1 MGENLLLSVM
11 PTEERRRIEEH
22 AEIVALE
29 ARTTLTEQDAEL
41 EHVWFPLSGVCSTL
55 IHVDN
60 GEAVEVGLIGREG
73 MTGLPLV
80 LGGFANP
87 FHVLVQAPG
96 EAVRIPRESFT
107 ESILVSGNAFC
118 DGLLKYANLFL
129 ANVAQTAACNRLHRI
144 EQRLARWLLE
154 MHWRAESDSL
164 PLTHELLGMM
174 VGAYRPS
181 VTNAL
186 KAFEDRGLLR
196 VGRGRVTLTDAH
208 GLSSEACECLAAI
221 QARTTQTLESIR
233 VMAA

>member
-11 PTEERRRIEEH
+11 PGDERRRIEED
-22 AEIVALE
+22 AEIVPLR
-29 ARTTLTEQDAEL
+29 ARTTLAEPDAEV
-41 EHVWFPLSGVCSTL
+41 EYVWFPLSGVCSTL

-73 MTGLPLV
+73 MTGLSLV

-96 EAVRIPRESFT
+96 EAVRIPRDSFT
-107 ESILVSGNAFC
+107 QGILVAGNLFC

-144 EQRLARWLLE
+144 EQRLARWLIE
-154 MHWRAESDSL
+154 MHWRADSDSL

-196 VGRGRVTLTDAH
+196 VGRGQVTVTNAR
-208 GLSSEACECLAAI
+208 GLASEACECLAAI
-221 QARTTQTLESIR
+221 QARTARTLERIR
-233 VMAA
+233 GMAA